1 MNGKSRER
9 ERKRERFRHLKKDSS
24 VCLWRF
30 EIAMRAAR
38 LEYSGQSVD
47 LHTDSQ
53 RVRESESQR
62 VRKSQRERERERE
75 RDM

>member
-1 MNGKSRER
+1 MNGKDSEKRER
-9 ERKRERFRHLKKDSS
+9 ERESERDVFRYLKNDSS

-47 LHTDSQ
+47 LHTDGQ
-53 RVRESESQR
+53 RVRESARKRVNES
-62 VRKSQRERERERE
+62 ERE